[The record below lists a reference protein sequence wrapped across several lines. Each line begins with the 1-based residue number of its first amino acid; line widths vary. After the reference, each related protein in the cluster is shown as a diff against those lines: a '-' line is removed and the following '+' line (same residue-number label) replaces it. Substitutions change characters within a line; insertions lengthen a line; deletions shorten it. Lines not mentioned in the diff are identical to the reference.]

1 MSVKHSFINHTEGNY
16 FKWNLRRCIFLA
28 FQVCEKKKINSSI
41 ENEDKND
48 LKSMYSTRNV
58 KNKQEPCQ
66 SVNEVVGGKKYQ

>member
-1 MSVKHSFINHTEGNY
+1 MKSEAVHFSSFSSL
-16 FKWNLRRCIFLA
+16 W
-28 FQVCEKKKINSSI
+28 KKKINSSI